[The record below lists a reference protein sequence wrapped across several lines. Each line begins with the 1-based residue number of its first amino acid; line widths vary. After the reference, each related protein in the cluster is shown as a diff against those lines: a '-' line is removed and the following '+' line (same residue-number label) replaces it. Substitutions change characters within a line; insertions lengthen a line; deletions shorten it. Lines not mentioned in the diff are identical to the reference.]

1 MHKVHTGSCTCREKK
16 IGIGRGRMSRR
27 GSRLYQVT
35 FSLLVMLKF
44 GRRIRYVM
52 CECGSD
58 VMDGP
63 LGVEL
68 VSSFRARPI
77 QCTFITGLILSVRV
91 VD

>member
-1 MHKVHTGSCTCREKK
+1 
-16 IGIGRGRMSRR
+16 MSRR
-27 GSRLYQVT
+27 GSRVYQVT
-35 FSLLVMLKF
+35 FRLFSLLVMLKF

>member
-1 MHKVHTGSCTCREKK
+1 
-16 IGIGRGRMSRR
+16 MSRR

-35 FSLLVMLKF
+35 SSLLVMLKF

-58 VMDGP
+58 VMGGP

-68 VSSFRARPI
+68 VSTFRARP
-77 QCTFITGLILSVRV
+77 TGSNVHSSLVTGTD

>member
-1 MHKVHTGSCTCREKK
+1 
-16 IGIGRGRMSRR
+16 MSRR

-35 FSLLVMLKF
+35 SSLLVMLKF

-52 CECGSD
+52 GECGSD

-68 VSSFRARPI
+68 VSTGTFRARPI
-77 QCTFITGLILSVRV
+77 QRTLVTCHWTD

>member
-1 MHKVHTGSCTCREKK
+1 
-16 IGIGRGRMSRR
+16 MSRR

-35 FSLLVMLKF
+35 SSLLVMLKF

-77 QCTFITGLILSVRV
+77 QCTLVTCHYTDSVGTCSRLV
-91 VD
+91 VGTVRYMMRAVVHVGGT